1 MSSANNHK
9 RNTLEDEF
17 QRRLFD
23 AEARPAPDL
32 WARIDHDLTVQE
44 NKDYK
49 KRALFY
55 RQLAAACFVLF
66 ALTGALLA
74 YYYSGSLNQPGTR
87 PGPGIAAAPAAKPAA
102 APVTVE
108 EAMQAYA
115 TQQEEAAAMAY
126 TYTEETAT
134 TKQAATTKRAANA
147 TGISQG
153 ERPAVAE
160 AAIPVDGPQAGDY
173 YNVSP
178 GYSPYLGYTPM
189 QGRSRGYMSGGF
201 PGNAT
206 GTTQG
211 NLFAPQGSRYT
222 QIITW
227 ESVSIT
233 FGNSAPATGQ
243 QFPVGDQSL
252 AARPKSFAEMS
263 EAQQASRQQAQQ
275 SAEAAQRNLAAQ
287 QPKSVEVATKANSRW
302 SLNLAY
308 VPSVF
313 EQNIGLPDPLS
324 MPSQNSGNR
333 FSLAAAGPSVNASR
347 ESFQNISAAHDE
359 FEESTQPAY
368 SYAVEAKAGFKLKNK
383 LKLLTGIGFSESKS
397 RSRSNFIVRQFWTK
411 PRSNERYELSPTTYF
426 TSALNDGFSSDS
438 VSVARTGD
446 SFDTEYKYRHL
457 TVPVGLQYEHDIN
470 KDWFVYAAAG
480 VAANFL
486 LESSVTASNQEV
498 QSVNYTA
505 DDYDSP
511 FRNVQFS
518 GNGSVG
524 VGKRIS
530 PNLTLALGPEVRH
543 YFNTLVAD
551 PDKAAAPQGKP
562 YAIGMNM
569 SLNYQLGNSRK

>member
-9 RNTLEDEF
+9 RNSLEDEF

-74 YYYSGSLNQPGTR
+74 YNYSDSMNQPGAQ
-87 PGPGIAAAPAAKPAA
+87 PGMAALPVTKQAT

-108 EAMQAYA
+108 EAMKAYA
-115 TQQEEAAAMAY
+115 TQQEESAAMAY
-126 TYTEETAT
+126 SPKETAGT
-134 TKQAATTKRAANA
+134 QRVARASGMRQSKGPVAAASTALN
-147 TGISQG
+147 
-153 ERPAVAE
+153 
-160 AAIPVDGPQAGDY
+160 DGPQAGDY

-189 QGRSRGYMSGGF
+189 PGRSRGYVSGGF
-201 PGNAT
+201 PGNGPAS
-206 GTTQG
+206 TQG
-211 NLFAPQGSRYT
+211 NLFAPGTRYT

-227 ESVSIT
+227 ESITVT
-233 FGNSAPATGQ
+233 FGSNTPTTKQ
-243 QFPVGDQSL
+243 QYPLGNRSL
-252 AARPKSFAEMS
+252 AAKPQSFAEMS
-263 EAQQASRQQAQQ
+263 EAHQASRQQAQQ
-275 SAEAAQRNLAAQ
+275 SSETAQSTLAAQ
-287 QPKSVEVATKANSRW
+287 QSKTVEAAMKGDSRW

-308 VPSVF
+308 VPAVF
-313 EQNIGLPDPLS
+313 EQNIGLPDPLA
-324 MPSQNSGNR
+324 MPSSNNR
-333 FSLAAAGPSVNASR
+333 NMFSIAASGPSVNASQ
-347 ESFQNISAAHDE
+347 ESFQNISAAREE

-368 SYAVEAKAGFKLKNK
+368 SYAVEAKAGFKLKEK
-383 LKLLTGIGFSESKS
+383 FKLLTGIGYSES
-397 RSRSNFIVRQFWTK
+397 RSRSKSNFIVRQFWVK
-411 PRSNERYELSPTTYF
+411 PRSNERYELSPSTF
-426 TSALNDGFSSDS
+426 FVSSLNDGFSSDS

-446 SFDTEYKYRHL
+446 SFNTEYQYRHL
-457 TVPVGLQYEHDIN
+457 TVPVGLQYEHDLS

-486 LESSVTASNQEV
+486 LESSVKTTNPEV
-498 QSVNYTA
+498 QSVSYTA
-505 DDYDSP
+505 SDNDSP
-511 FRNVQFS
+511 FRQVQFS

-530 PNLTLALGPEVRH
+530 PNLTLALGPEVRN

-562 YAIGMNM
+562 YTIGMNM
-569 SLNYQLGNSRK
+569 SLNYQLSSSRK

>member
-9 RNTLEDEF
+9 RNSLEDEF

-49 KRALFY
+49 KRAVFY

-66 ALTGALLA
+66 AVTGALLA
-74 YYYSGSLNQPGTR
+74 YYYSGSLNQPGTQ
-87 PGPGIAAAPAAKPAA
+87 PGIAAVPATKPATT
-102 APVTVE
+102 PTTVE
-108 EAMQAYA
+108 EAMQVYA
-115 TQQEEAAAMAY
+115 TQQEEAAAKAY
-126 TYTEETAT
+126 TYTEQTAT
-134 TKQAATTKRAANA
+134 TKQAAKAV
-147 TGISQG
+147 GIHQG
-153 ERPAVAE
+153 EQPVPAEVT
-160 AAIPVDGPQAGDY
+160 IPNDGPQAGDY
-173 YNVSP
+173 FNVAP

-189 QGRSRGYMSGGF
+189 PGRSRGYVSGGF
-201 PGNAT
+201 PGNAA
-206 GTTQG
+206 GATQG
-211 NLFAPQGSRYT
+211 NLFAPGNRYT

-227 ESVSIT
+227 ESITIT
-233 FGNSAPATGQ
+233 FGNNAPATGQ
-243 QFPVGDQSL
+243 QIPLEGQSL
-252 AARPKSFAEMS
+252 AARPKSFVEMN
-263 EAQQASRQQAQQ
+263 EAHQASSQQAAEVAQ
-275 SAEAAQRNLAAQ
+275 SKLAAQ
-287 QPKSVEVATKANSRW
+287 QPKSVEAATSANSRW

-324 MPSQNSGNR
+324 MPPQNSADR
-333 FSLAAAGPSVNASR
+333 FSLAAAGPSVNASK
-347 ESFQNISAAHDE
+347 ESFQNISAARDE
-359 FEESTQPAY
+359 YKESTQPAY
-368 SYAVEAKAGFKLKNK
+368 SYAVEAKAGFKLKKK
-383 LKLLTGIGFSESKS
+383 LKLLTGIGYSESKS

-457 TVPVGLQYEHDIN
+457 TMPVGLQYEHDIN

-486 LESSVTASNQEV
+486 LESSVSASNQEV

>member
-74 YYYSGSLNQPGTR
+74 YYYSGSLNQPGAQ
-87 PGPGIAAAPAAKPAA
+87 PGIAAAPATKSAA
-102 APVTVE
+102 APATVE

-134 TKQAATTKRAANA
+134 TKQATNARGTNQDGRTATAKVIKLN
-147 TGISQG
+147 
-153 ERPAVAE
+153 
-160 AAIPVDGPQAGDY
+160 DGPQAGDY

-178 GYSPYLGYTPM
+178 GYSSYLGYTPM
-189 QGRSRGYMSGGF
+189 PGRSRGYVSGGF
-201 PGNAT
+201 PGNAA
-206 GTTQG
+206 GGAQG
-211 NLFAPQGSRYT
+211 NLFAPHGNRYI

-227 ESVSIT
+227 ESVTIT

-243 QFPVGDQSL
+243 QFPVGSQSL

-275 SAEAAQRNLAAQ
+275 SVEAAQSKLAAQ
-287 QPKSVEVATKANSRW
+287 QPKTVEAATKSNSRW

-324 MPSQNSGNR
+324 MPKNSANR
-333 FSLAAAGPSVNASR
+333 FSLAAAGPSVNASK
-347 ESFQNISAAHDE
+347 ESFQNISAARDE

-368 SYAVEAKAGFKLKNK
+368 SYAVEAKAGFKLKKK
-383 LKLLTGIGFSESKS
+383 LKLLTGIGYSESKS

-530 PNLTLALGPEVRH
+530 SNLTLALGPEVRH